1 MPFQQED
8 YIFLTSPTDMK
19 CLNDIKRDLLS
30 YIVQEQVAFQFGDG
44 LVSFTKLGNDYDLSD
59 IELGLPDQVK
69 QLISH
74 ISVAQSISVIDRKSL
89 LDDKLG
95 FAEFADWSNNNDTL
109 ILVDDSLLIC
119 IPDSPKTQSLII
131 S

>member
-1 MPFQQED
+1 
-8 YIFLTSPTDMK
+8 MK

-44 LVSFTKLGNDYDLSD
+44 LVSFTKPGNGYDLSD

-69 QLISH
+69 QMISH
-74 ISVAQSISVIDRKSL
+74 VSVAQSINVIDRESL

-95 FAEFADWSNNNDTL
+95 FAEFANWTNDKDTL
-109 ILVDDSLLIC
+109 VLVDDQLLIC
-119 IPDSPKTQSLII
+119 IPNSIDLEVS
-131 S
+131 

>member
-1 MPFQQED
+1 
-8 YIFLTSPTDMK
+8 MK